1 VSRAVVDTEKLR
13 VALRRMTR
21 GRLLIVAERALEI
34 VPRAKLRQ
42 LVGDMV
48 RIEELTEGKPGSA
61 SLLDEVKK
69 FHEASVR
76 HEYYDSFSVNSK
88 NYMEKSKGTEA
99 FLAEFDRLIGK
110 CVRATAKG
118 PRRPVLE
125 AFVLLFAL
133 LRRID
138 KDPDTVVFFADE
150 GGSWQVG
157 AAWREVLPAY
167 FQCLAEAASGD
178 DFAREV
184 DRSITDFADY
194 DRRHQLTAARRVAS
208 VEQKAALRRG
218 ATPRGRPPRPRT

>member
-1 VSRAVVDTEKLR
+1 
-13 VALRRMTR
+13 
-21 GRLLIVAERALEI
+21 
-34 VPRAKLRQ
+34 
-42 LVGDMV
+42 
-48 RIEELTEGKPGSA
+48 
-61 SLLDEVKK
+61 
-69 FHEASVR
+69 
-76 HEYYDSFSVNSK
+76 
-88 NYMEKSKGTEA
+88 MEKSKGTEA

-125 AFVLLFAL
+125 AFVLLFAP

-138 KDPDTVVFFADE
+138 KDPDTVVFFAEE

-157 AAWREVLPAY
+157 ADWREVLPAY
-167 FQCLAEAASGD
+167 FQCLAEGASGD